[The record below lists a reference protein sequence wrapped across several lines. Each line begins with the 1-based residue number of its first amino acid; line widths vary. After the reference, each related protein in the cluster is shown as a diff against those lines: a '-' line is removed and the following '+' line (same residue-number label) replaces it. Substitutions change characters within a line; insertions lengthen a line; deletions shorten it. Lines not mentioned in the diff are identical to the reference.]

1 MNGMVLPGNK
11 GMVMRM
17 VGETNN
23 DHGPEGVSEFR
34 RLIRLDDV
42 GRRDVDVT
50 VVAAPPE
57 REALARRF
65 GVTEISAL
73 EAGLKIRRV
82 SSGVYNLSGVVEA
95 EIIYSSLGAAGAIE
109 FSLNE
114 QFDEILATPD
124 GWRSLEGNAIDGEVD
139 AELLTE
145 EFIDMGE
152 IVAQNLSLALD
163 PVLLE
168 VGAFD
173 DGAITYS
180 SGVGGGDVPEHP
192 FSVLETLRGRQARSD
207 ESTER

>member
-17 VGETNN
+17 VGETND
-23 DHGPEGVSEFR
+23 DHGPEGAPEFR

-65 GVTEISAL
+65 GITEISAL

-82 SSGVYNLSGVVEA
+82 SSGVYNVSGAIEA
-95 EIIYSSLGAAGAIE
+95 EIIYIGVEAAEAME

-114 QFDEILATPD
+114 QFDEIFATPE
-124 GWRSLEGNAIDGEVD
+124 GWRTLEENAIDGEVD
-139 AELLTE
+139 AELVTE
-145 EFIDMGE
+145 DFIDMGE

-168 VGAFD
+168 AGAFD

-180 SGVGGGDVPEHP
+180 SEAGEGDVPEHP
-192 FSVLETLRGRQARSD
+192 FSALETLRGCRAPSD
-207 ESTER
+207 ESSGG

>member
-1 MNGMVLPGNK
+1 MGMVDK
-11 GMVMRM
+11 I
-17 VGETNN
+17 N
-23 DHGPEGVSEFR
+23 DDHEVTAAPEFC
-34 RLIRLDDV
+34 RLIRLDEV
-42 GRRDVDVT
+42 GRRDVDVAM
-50 VVAAPPE
+50 VAAPPE

-95 EIIYSSLGAAGAIE
+95 EIIYSGLGAAGAIE

-124 GWRSLEGNAIDGEVD
+124 GWRSLEENAIDGEVD

-168 VGAFD
+168 VGGFD

-180 SGVGGGDVPEHP
+180 AGVGGGDVPEHP

-207 ESTER
+207 ESTGE

>member
-1 MNGMVLPGNK
+1 MGMADKKIG
-11 GMVMRM
+11 
-17 VGETNN
+17 
-23 DHGPEGVSEFR
+23 DHGVTAAPEFR
-34 RLIRLDDV
+34 RLIRLDEV
-42 GRRDVDVT
+42 GRRDIDVAM
-50 VVAAPPE
+50 VAAPPE
-57 REALARRF
+57 RRALARRF
-65 GVTEISAL
+65 GVTEITAL

-82 SSGVYNLSGVVEA
+82 SSGVYNLSGAVEA
-95 EIIYSSLGAAGAIE
+95 EIIYSGLEVAEAIE

-124 GWRSLEGNAIDGEVD
+124 GWRALEENAIDGEVD

>member
-65 GVTEISAL
+65 GITEISAL

-82 SSGVYNLSGVVEA
+82 SSGVYNVSGAIEA
-95 EIIYSSLGAAGAIE
+95 EIIYIGVEAAEAME

-114 QFDEILATPD
+114 QFDEIFATPE
-124 GWRSLEGNAIDGEVD
+124 GWRTLEENAIDGEVD
-139 AELLTE
+139 AELVTE
-145 EFIDMGE
+145 DFIDMGE

-168 VGAFD
+168 AGAFD

-180 SGVGGGDVPEHP
+180 SEAGEGDVPEHP
-192 FSVLETLRGRQARSD
+192 FSALEILRGRRAPSD
-207 ESTER
+207 ESSGG

>member
-65 GVTEISAL
+65 GITEISAL

-82 SSGVYNLSGVVEA
+82 SSGVYNVSGAVEA
-95 EIIYSSLGAAGAIE
+95 EIIYIGVEAAEAME

-114 QFDEILATPD
+114 QFDEIFATPE
-124 GWRSLEGNAIDGEVD
+124 GWRTLEENAIDGEVD
-139 AELLTE
+139 AELVTE
-145 EFIDMGE
+145 DFIDMGE

-168 VGAFD
+168 AGAFD

-180 SGVGGGDVPEHP
+180 SEAGEGDVPEHP
-192 FSVLETLRGRQARSD
+192 FSVLEILRGRRAPSD
-207 ESTER
+207 ESSGG